1 MLKTRGRKILRDIL
15 SRKGRTALVS
25 ISIMIGVFGAVA
37 LISADD
43 LLIRQIKA
51 DIKPDE
57 VAMTRVYVTLPS
69 AGTSVT
75 DANGDDQFLALVRDS
90 IDKHAPRPGL
100 VGVTEAEGEAVAP
113 VFWEKATDED
123 NFKEAQI
130 MAFSEPFG
138 QIKLEPPRLRE
149 GEWPQPGQHQ
159 VAVEVRMADDEKLAV
174 GDKIVFRP
182 LGSGIQP
189 EEWTI
194 TAIAYHPYYVTP
206 PGGDGESQPERRIF
220 ANFEDARQIAGLTA
234 YNSFYLRYVDTG
246 AASSQ
251 AERLMTTIAQNT
263 NYLPLSYWLDNPND
277 YFLIGEVQQVTNILN
292 TLAIVALVV
301 SGFLVMNVVNAIVVE
316 QKRQIG
322 VMKSLGASRWDTFT
336 IYAGVA
342 LVYGIIG
349 TIPGLI
355 LGILAGSAMAQGL
368 GRYAF
373 TLVEGF
379 KISPVGVIVG
389 AAMGLLVPVL
399 AALLPVFNGTRVSIL
414 DALTDFGIS
423 GAWGRSL
430 LSRLI
435 GALPLPVT
443 VRQALSNVA
452 QKKGRL
458 LLTVITLMLAA
469 SAFMGVFA
477 MFTVVQSEID
487 KLFDTFR
494 YQIAILP
501 TEAQDYDTVSQLI
514 TQTGDIKEV
523 LPGVGASIQILDFN
537 GTALTF
543 GPEGSEDLQ
552 TFGYDPST
560 SMLEFT
566 YQEGTG
572 WKNDPNKSGIVV
584 TSAAAKSL
592 DKKVGDMLLVNAGG
606 HTAEYELL
614 GIVSYPAEFAVMRWQ
629 DLATLAGY
637 VTPDGKPVPVIFF
650 VTLNQ
655 PDPSVDDVSRAINH
669 ISDALLNGG
678 ITASFTNQIEEQQ
691 KVADNMLVFN
701 LIFQMTSAVMAAV
714 GAIGLLTTLSMA
726 VFERQ
731 KEIGVMR
738 SIGAGSGTIVTQFLV
753 EGILIGVLAWIP
765 AVPLSYGLARLLL
778 DGLGF
783 AEFIQFSYPLWVLL
797 MGLIGMIIV
806 ATLAS
811 LWPSLAAARRTVSD
825 ILRYQ

>member
-25 ISIMIGVFGAVA
+25 ISILIGVFGAVA

-43 LLIRQIKA
+43 LLIRQIKE
-51 DIKPDE
+51 DIRPDE
-57 VAMTRVYVTLPS
+57 VAMTRVYVTLPA
-69 AGTSVT
+69 AGTKVT
-75 DANGDDQFLALVRDS
+75 TDNGDDQFLALVRTS
-90 IDKHAPRPGL
+90 LETRAPRPGL
-100 VGVTEAEGEAVAP
+100 VGVTEIEGEAVAP
-113 VFWEKATDED
+113 VFWQKAADKD

-138 QIKLEPPRLRE
+138 QIKLEPPRMKE

-159 VAVEVRMADDEKLAV
+159 VAVERRMADDEGLSV

-182 LGSGIQP
+182 LGPGIAP

-194 TAIAYHPYYVTP
+194 TAIVYQPYYVQP

-220 ANFEDARQIAGLTA
+220 VNFEDAKQVAGLTA

-246 AASSQ
+246 ASANQ
-251 AERLMTTIAQNT
+251 ADRLMETIANST
-263 NYLPLSYWLDNPND
+263 NYLPLGYWLDNPDD
-277 YFLIGEVQQVTNILN
+277 YFLIGEVQQVTGILN
-292 TLAIVALVV
+292 TLAIVALLV
-301 SGFLVMNVVNAIVVE
+301 SGFLVMNVVNSIVVE

-342 LVYGIIG
+342 FTYGIIG
-349 TIPGLI
+349 TIPGVI
-355 LGILAGSAMAQGL
+355 LGVLVGSAMAQGL
-368 GRYAF
+368 ARYAY
-373 TLVEGF
+373 TLVDGF
-379 KISPVGVIVG
+379 KISPLGIIVGVL
-389 AAMGLLVPVL
+389 MGLLVPVI
-399 AALLPVFNGTRVSIL
+399 AALLPVFNGSRVTIL
-414 DALTDFGIS
+414 DALTDLGIS
-423 GAWGRSL
+423 GAWGKSR

-458 LLTVITLMLAA
+458 LLTIITLMLAA
-469 SAFMGVFA
+469 SAFMGVYA

-487 KLFDTFR
+487 KLFDTFQ
-494 YQIAILP
+494 YQIGILP
-501 TEAQDYDTVSQLI
+501 TEAQNFDTVSQLI
-514 TQTGDIKEV
+514 TQTGDVKEV
-523 LPGVGASIQILDFN
+523 LPGVGASIQILDFD
-537 GTALTF
+537 GTAITF
-543 GPEGSEDLQ
+543 APEGSQDLD
-552 TFGYDPST
+552 TFGIDPTT
-560 SMLEFT
+560 SMLKFT
-566 YQEGTG
+566 YLEGSG
-572 WKNDPNKSGIVV
+572 WQDDPNRSGIVI

-592 DKKVGDMLLVNAGG
+592 DKKVGDELLISAGG
-606 HTAEYELL
+606 QTAEYELL
-614 GIVSYPAEFAVMRWQ
+614 GIVSYPEALAIMRWE

-637 VTPDGKPVPVIFF
+637 VTPEGKPVPVIFF

-655 PDPSVDDVSRAINH
+655 KDPSSEDVNRAINR
-669 ISDALLNGG
+669 ISDALLDGG

-691 KVADNMLVFN
+691 KVADDMLVFN

-738 SIGAGSGTIVTQFLV
+738 SIGAGSSTIAIQFLV

-765 AVPLSYGLARLLL
+765 AVPLSYGLAQLLL

-797 MGLIGMIIV
+797 LGLIGMIVV